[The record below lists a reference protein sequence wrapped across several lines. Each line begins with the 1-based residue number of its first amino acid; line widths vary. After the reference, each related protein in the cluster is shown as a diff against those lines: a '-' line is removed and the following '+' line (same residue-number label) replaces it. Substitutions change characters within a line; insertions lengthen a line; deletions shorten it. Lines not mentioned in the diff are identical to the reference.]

1 MRFGGHQTFFVRE
14 GWLAKGLAL
23 LREEPTAFDDPY
35 VADRLGV
42 GRNMAKSIEHWL
54 MATGLAQKAERR
66 GRSSHRRGEPRLTV
80 TELGEVIAEHDQWF
94 LDPGTWWF
102 LHINLVRTPG
112 HAGTWH
118 WFFNHYASSRFE
130 RATVVAQLELHESKS
145 SRRTAARKTLE
156 RDVGCLLGSY
166 AVEVPYRRKDPE
178 EEIDC
183 PFQDLRII
191 RHFRASGYYELN
203 RRRKSIPRHVL
214 LYALQ
219 APALVANRST
229 GPVDVALHD
238 LQRME
243 GGPAQVLAL
252 SSDAL
257 FEHLVEQEANDTD
270 GALAL
275 SGLAG
280 DRQLRF
286 DRKPAPALLA
296 RHLDLVAGES
306 VHA

>member
-23 LREEPTAFDDPY
+23 LREDTKAFDDPY

-54 MATGLAQKAERR
+54 LATGLAEKTERR
-66 GRSSHRRGEPRLTV
+66 GRGGRGGQPRLTV
-80 TELGEVIAEHDQWF
+80 AELGEVVTQHDPWF

-102 LHINLVRTPG
+102 LHINLVRTPA
-112 HAGTWH
+112 HAATWH

-130 RATVVAQLELHESKS
+130 RAAVVAQLEQHEHMA
-145 SRRTAARKTLE
+145 SRRTATRKTLE
-156 RDVGCLLGSY
+156 RDVSCFLGSY

-183 PFQDLRII
+183 PFQELRII
-191 RHFRASGYYELN
+191 RHFRSSGYYEMN
-203 RRRKSIPRHVL
+203 RRRKSIPHQAL

-219 APALVANRST
+219 APGLMANAGT
-229 GPVDVALHD
+229 GVVDVTLHD

-243 GGPAQVLAL
+243 SGPAQVLAL

-257 FEHLVEQEANDTD
+257 FEHLMELDANGTD
-270 GALAL
+270 APLTM

-286 DRKPAPALLA
+286 HRRPAAELLT
-296 RHLDLVAGES
+296 RHFAVLAEEL

>member
-1 MRFGGHQTFFVRE
+1 MRFGGHQTFYVRE

-23 LREEPTAFDDPY
+23 LLDDASAFDDPF
-35 VADRLGV
+35 VADQLGV

-54 MATGLAQKAERR
+54 LATELATKAERQ
-66 GRSSHRRGEPRLTV
+66 RRPDRPRLKA
-80 TELGEVIAEHDQWF
+80 TELGKIIAKHDPWF

-102 LHINLVRTPG
+102 LHINLVRSPA
-112 HAGTWH
+112 HAATWH

-130 RATVVAQLELHESKS
+130 RATVVAQLEQHERQRSQRVS
-145 SRRTAARKTLE
+145 SPKTLE
-156 RDVGCLLGSY
+156 RDVSCFLGSY

-183 PFQDLRII
+183 PFQELRII

-203 RRRKSIPRHVL
+203 RRRKSISPQVL

-219 APALVANRST
+219 APGLTFDART
-229 GPVDVALHD
+229 GIVDVTLHD
-238 LQRME
+238 LHRME

-252 SSDAL
+252 SADAL
-257 FEHLVEQEANDTD
+257 FEHLVDLETNSGDAP
-270 GALAL
+270 LSM

-280 DRQLRF
+280 DRQLRYEFVPAPELVARNF
-286 DRKPAPALLA
+286 DRATA
-296 RHLDLVAGES
+296 ES
-306 VHA
+306 AYV

>member
-23 LREEPTAFDDPY
+23 LGEDQSAFDDPY

-54 MATGLAQKAERR
+54 VATGLAEKTERR
-66 GRSSHRRGEPRLTV
+66 GRGRSAQPRLIIA
-80 TELGEVIAEHDQWF
+80 ELGKVVADHDPWF

-102 LHINLVRTPG
+102 LHINLVRTPA
-112 HAGTWH
+112 HAATWH
-118 WFFNHYASSRFE
+118 WFFNHFASTRFE
-130 RATVVAQLELHESKS
+130 RAAVVAQLEQHERMN
-145 SRRTAARKTLE
+145 SRRNPTRKTLE
-156 RDVGCLLGSY
+156 RDVSCFLGSY

-183 PFQDLRII
+183 PFQELRII

-203 RRRKSIPRHVL
+203 RHGKSIPQRAL

-219 APALVANRST
+219 APNLTMDTST
-229 GPVDVALHD
+229 GTVDVTLHD
-238 LQRME
+238 LRQME

-252 SSDAL
+252 SADAL
-257 FEHLVEQEANDTD
+257 FEHLVQLEAD
-270 GALAL
+270 GNASFTM
-275 SGLAG
+275 SGIAG

-286 DRKPAPALLA
+286 DRTPAPRLLRLHFA
-296 RHLDLVAGES
+296 DVAKEAA
-306 VHA
+306 HA

>member
-23 LREEPTAFDDPY
+23 LREDPSEFDNPY
-35 VADRLGV
+35 VADLLGV

-54 MATGLAQKAERR
+54 LATGLAAKIERR
-66 GRSSHRRGEPRLTV
+66 GHGRRDGQPRLTA
-80 TELGEVIAEHDQWF
+80 TELGEVVARHDPWF

-102 LHINLVRTPG
+102 LHINLVRTPA
-112 HAGTWH
+112 HAATWH

-130 RATVVAQLELHESKS
+130 RAAVVVQLEQHDRVR
-145 SRRTAARKTLE
+145 SRRSATRKTLE
-156 RDVGCLLGSY
+156 RDVSCFLGSY
-166 AVEVPYRRKDPE
+166 AVEVPYRHKDPE

-183 PFQDLRII
+183 PFQDLKII

-203 RRRKSIPRHVL
+203 RRRKSIPQQVL

-219 APALVANRST
+219 TPDLMMDDGT
-229 GPVDVALHD
+229 GTVDVTLHD

-243 GGPAQVLAL
+243 SGPAQVLAL

-257 FEHLVEQEANDTD
+257 FEHLVELEAN
-270 GALAL
+270 GAGAPLAM

-286 DRKPAPALLA
+286 DRTPAPMLLA
-296 RHLDLVAGES
+296 RHFDIVATEL

>member
-14 GWLAKGLAL
+14 GWLAKGLGL
-23 LREEPTAFDDPY
+23 LREDVSAFDDPY

-54 MATGLAQKAERR
+54 LATGLAQKTERR
-66 GRSSHRRGEPRLTV
+66 GRAPTGQPRLTV
-80 TELGEVIAEHDQWF
+80 TELGETIAHHDPWF

-102 LHINLVRTPG
+102 LHINLVRAPA
-112 HAGTWH
+112 HAATWH
-118 WFFNHYASSRFE
+118 WFFNQYASSRFE
-130 RATVVAQLELHESKS
+130 RATVVAQLDQHERMG
-145 SRRTAARKTLE
+145 SRRTATRKTLE
-156 RDVGCLLGSY
+156 RDVSCFLGSY

-183 PFQDLRII
+183 PFQELRII

-203 RRRKSIPRHVL
+203 RRRKPIPQQAL
-214 LYALQ
+214 LYALH
-219 APALVANRST
+219 APDLMLDSATRT
-229 GPVDVALHD
+229 VDVTLHD
-238 LQRME
+238 LHRME

-252 SSDAL
+252 SADAL
-257 FEHLVEQEANDTD
+257 FEHLVELEANGTD
-270 GALAL
+270 APLSM

-286 DRKPAPALLA
+286 DRTPAPALLA
-296 RHLDLVAGES
+296 RHFELVAGEL

>member
-23 LREEPTAFDDPY
+23 LREDTNAFDDPY

-54 MATGLAQKAERR
+54 LASGLVEKTERR
-66 GRSSHRRGEPRLTV
+66 GRGGRGEQPRLTV
-80 TELGEVIAEHDQWF
+80 TELGEVVAKHDPWF
-94 LDPGTWWF
+94 LDPATWWF
-102 LHINLVRTPG
+102 LHINLVRTPA
-112 HAGTWH
+112 HAATWH

-130 RATVVAQLELHESKS
+130 RATVVAQLEQQERTA
-145 SRRTAARKTLE
+145 SRRTATRKTLE
-156 RDVGCLLGSY
+156 RDVSCFLGSY
-166 AVEVPYRRKDPE
+166 AVEVPYQRKDPE

-183 PFQDLRII
+183 PFQELRII
-191 RHFRASGYYELN
+191 RHFRASGYYELD
-203 RRRKSIPRHVL
+203 RRRKSIPQHAL

-219 APALVANRST
+219 TPDLMGDVST
-229 GPVDVALHD
+229 GTIDVTLHD

-257 FEHLVEQEANDTD
+257 FEHLVELEANGPD
-270 GALAL
+270 GPLAMH
-275 SGLAG
+275 GLAG

-286 DRKPAPALLA
+286 DPTPAPALLA
-296 RHLDLVAGES
+296 RHFGLDRELA
-306 VHA
+306 HA

>member
-23 LREEPTAFDDPY
+23 LRKDASAFDDPY
-35 VADRLGV
+35 VADQLGV

-54 MATGLAQKAERR
+54 LATGLAGKTERR
-66 GRSSHRRGEPRLTV
+66 GRGRSGQPRLKV
-80 TELGEVIAEHDQWF
+80 TELGEVVSRHDPWF

-102 LHINLVRTPG
+102 LHINLVRTPE
-112 HAGTWH
+112 HASTWH

-130 RATVVAQLELHESKS
+130 RATVVGQLEQHESMN
-145 SRRTAARKTLE
+145 SRRTPTRKTLE
-156 RDVGCLLGSY
+156 RDVSCFLGSY

-183 PFQDLRII
+183 PFQELRII

-203 RRRKSIPRHVL
+203 RRRKSIPQHAF

-219 APALVANRST
+219 APDLMADTSAST
-229 GPVDVALHD
+229 VDVTLHD
-238 LQRME
+238 LHRMD

-252 SSDAL
+252 SADAL
-257 FEHLVEQEANDTD
+257 FEHLVALEAT
-270 GALAL
+270 GTEAPLTM

-286 DRKPAPALLA
+286 DRAPAPELVA
-296 RHLDLVAGES
+296 RHFEISAGEL

>member
-23 LREEPTAFDDPY
+23 LGEDASAFDGPY
-35 VADRLGV
+35 VADQLGV

-54 MATGLAQKAERR
+54 LATGLAEKTERR
-66 GRSSHRRGEPRLTV
+66 GRGRAEQDRLKV
-80 TELGEVIAEHDQWF
+80 TELGEVVAQHDPWF
-94 LDPGTWWF
+94 LDAVTWWF
-102 LHINLVRTPG
+102 LHINLVRTSA
-112 HAGTWH
+112 HAATWH
-118 WFFNHYASSRFE
+118 WFFNHYASSRFD
-130 RATVVAQLELHESKS
+130 RGTVVAQLEHHERMN
-145 SRRTAARKTLE
+145 SRRTPTRKTLE
-156 RDVGCLLGSY
+156 RDVSCFLGSY

-183 PFQDLRII
+183 PFQELRII

-203 RRRKSIPRHVL
+203 RRRKSIPDHAF

-219 APALVANRST
+219 APELVTEAST
-229 GPVDVALHD
+229 GTLDVTLHD
-238 LQRME
+238 LQRMD

-252 SSDAL
+252 SADAL
-257 FEHLVEQEANDTD
+257 FEHLVELGAN
-270 GALAL
+270 GADVPLTM

-286 DRKPAPALLA
+286 DRAPAPELMA
-296 RHLDLVAGES
+296 RHFEVVAGDLV
-306 VHA
+306 HA

>member
-23 LREEPTAFDDPY
+23 LREDASAFDDPY
-35 VADRLGV
+35 VADQLGV

-54 MATGLAQKAERR
+54 LATGLAEKTERR
-66 GRSSHRRGEPRLTV
+66 GRGRGGEPRLKV
-80 TELGEVIAEHDQWF
+80 TELGEVIAQHDPWF

-102 LHINLVRTPG
+102 LHINLVRTPE
-112 HAGTWH
+112 HAATWH
-118 WFFNHYASSRFE
+118 WFFNHYASSRFD
-130 RATVVAQLELHESKS
+130 RATVVAQLELSERMN
-145 SRRTAARKTLE
+145 SRRTPTRKTLE
-156 RDVGCLLGSY
+156 RDVSCFLGSY
-166 AVEVPYRRKDPE
+166 AAEVPYRRKDPE

-183 PFQDLRII
+183 PFQELRLI

-203 RRRKSIPRHVL
+203 RRRKPIPQQAL

-219 APALVANRST
+219 APELVADASAGT
-229 GPVDVALHD
+229 IDVTLHD
-238 LQRME
+238 LHGMD

-252 SSDAL
+252 SADAL
-257 FEHLVEQEANDTD
+257 FEHLVELDATHTEAPLTM
-270 GALAL
+270 

-286 DRKPAPALLA
+286 ERTSAPELMA
-296 RHLDLVAGES
+296 RHFDLVPGEL

>member
-14 GWLAKGLAL
+14 GWLAKGLRL
-23 LREEPTAFDDPY
+23 LRDDATAFDDPY
-35 VADRLGV
+35 VADQLGV

-54 MATGLAQKAERR
+54 LATGLAEKPEGR
-66 GRSSHRRGEPRLTV
+66 GRSPAGQPRLMI
-80 TELGEVIAEHDQWF
+80 TELGETIAQHDPWF

-102 LHINLVRTPG
+102 LHINLVRTPA
-112 HAGTWH
+112 HAATWH
-118 WFFNHYASSRFE
+118 WFFNYYASSRFE
-130 RATVVAQLELHESKS
+130 RATVIAQLEQHERVG
-145 SRRTAARKTLE
+145 SRRAPTRKTLE
-156 RDVGCLLGSY
+156 RDVSCFLGSY
-166 AVEVPYRRKDPE
+166 AVEVPYRHKDPE

-183 PFQDLRII
+183 PFQELRII

-203 RRRKSIPRHVL
+203 RRRKSIPQQAL

-219 APALVANRST
+219 APDLMSDSAKT
-229 GPVDVALHD
+229 VDVTLHD

-243 GGPAQVLAL
+243 GGPAQVLSVSA
-252 SSDAL
+252 DAL
-257 FEHLVEQEANDTD
+257 FQHLVELEASGTE
-270 GALAL
+270 APLSM

-286 DRKPAPALLA
+286 HRAPAPELLS
-296 RHLDLVAGES
+296 RHFDFATEL

>member
-23 LREEPTAFDDPY
+23 LREDASAFDDPY
-35 VADRLGV
+35 VADQLGV

-54 MATGLAQKAERR
+54 LATGLAEKTERR
-66 GRSSHRRGEPRLTV
+66 GRGRLGEPRLKV
-80 TELGEVIAEHDQWF
+80 TELGEVIAQHDPWF

-102 LHINLVRTPG
+102 LHIHLVRTPE
-112 HAGTWH
+112 HAATWH
-118 WFFNHYASSRFE
+118 WFFNHYASSRFD
-130 RATVVAQLELHESKS
+130 RATVVAQLELNERVK
-145 SRRTAARKTLE
+145 SRRTPTRKTLE
-156 RDVGCLLGSY
+156 RDVSCFLGSY
-166 AVEVPYRRKDPE
+166 AAEVPYRRKDPE

-183 PFQDLRII
+183 PFQELRLI

-203 RRRKSIPRHVL
+203 RRRKSIPQQAL

-219 APALVANRST
+219 APELVADASAGT
-229 GPVDVALHD
+229 VDVTLHD
-238 LQRME
+238 LHRMD

-252 SSDAL
+252 SADAL
-257 FEHLVEQEANDTD
+257 FEHLVELDATRTEAPLTMT
-270 GALAL
+270 
-275 SGLAG
+275 GLAG

-286 DRKPAPALLA
+286 ERTSAPELMA
-296 RHLDLVAGES
+296 RHFDVVPVEL

>member
-1 MRFGGHQTFFVRE
+1 MRFGGHQTFYVRE

-23 LREEPTAFDDPY
+23 LLKDASAFDDPF

-54 MATGLAQKAERR
+54 IATGLATKAERR
-66 GRSSHRRGEPRLTV
+66 RRAEQPRLKV
-80 TELGEVIAEHDQWF
+80 TDLGRIIAQHDQWF

-102 LHINLVRTPG
+102 LHINLVRNP
-112 HAGTWH
+112 ADAATWH

-130 RATVVAQLELHESKS
+130 RATVIAQLEQHERMRSQRVPS
-145 SRRTAARKTLE
+145 RKTLE
-156 RDVGCLLGSY
+156 RDVSCFLGSY
-166 AVEVPYRRKDPE
+166 AGEVPYRRKDPE

-183 PFQDLRII
+183 PFQELRII

-203 RRRKSIPRHVL
+203 RRRKSIPEHVL

-219 APALVANRST
+219 APGIVFDART
-229 GPVDVALHD
+229 GVVDVTLHD
-238 LQRME
+238 LHRME

-252 SSDAL
+252 SADAL
-257 FEHLVEQEANDTD
+257 FEHLMDLEANSKN
-270 GALAL
+270 ASLSL

-280 DRQLRF
+280 DRQLRYEFVPASELIARHF
-286 DRKPAPALLA
+286 DRSEVEFAN
-296 RHLDLVAGES
+296 V
-306 VHA
+306 

>member
-23 LREEPTAFDDPY
+23 LREDTKAFDDPY

-54 MATGLAQKAERR
+54 LATGLAEKTERR
-66 GRSSHRRGEPRLTV
+66 GRGRRGGQPRLTV
-80 TELGEVIAEHDQWF
+80 TELGEVVAQHDPWF

-102 LHINLVRTPG
+102 LHINLVRTPA
-112 HAGTWH
+112 HAATWH

-130 RATVVAQLELHESKS
+130 RATVVAQLEQHERIA
-145 SRRTAARKTLE
+145 SRRTPTRKTLE
-156 RDVGCLLGSY
+156 RDVNCFLGSY

-183 PFQDLRII
+183 PFQELRII
-191 RHFRASGYYELN
+191 RHFRSSGYYEMN
-203 RRRKSIPRHVL
+203 RRRKSIPNQAL

-219 APALVANRST
+219 APELMANEGT
-229 GPVDVALHD
+229 GVIDVTLHD

-257 FEHLVEQEANDTD
+257 FEHLVELEANGTD
-270 GALAL
+270 APLTM

-286 DRKPAPALLA
+286 HRRPAAELLT
-296 RHLDLVAGES
+296 RHFAIIVGEL

>member
-23 LREEPTAFDDPY
+23 LREETNAFDDPY

-54 MATGLAQKAERR
+54 LATGLAEKTERR
-66 GRSSHRRGEPRLTV
+66 GRGGRGRQPRLTV
-80 TELGEVIAEHDQWF
+80 TELGEVVARHDPWF
-94 LDPGTWWF
+94 LDAGTWWF
-102 LHINLVRTPG
+102 LHINLVRTPA
-112 HAGTWH
+112 HAATWH

-130 RATVVAQLELHESKS
+130 RAMVVAQLEQHERMS

-156 RDVGCLLGSY
+156 RDVSCFLGSY
-166 AVEVPYRRKDPE
+166 AVDVPYRRKDPE

-183 PFQDLRII
+183 PFQELSLI

-203 RRRKSIPRHVL
+203 RRRKSIPQEAL

-219 APALVANRST
+219 TPKLMENAST
-229 GPVDVALHD
+229 GTIDVTLHD
-238 LQRME
+238 LQRMV

-257 FEHLVEQEANDTD
+257 FEHLMELEANGTD
-270 GALAL
+270 APLAM

-280 DRQLRF
+280 DRQLRY
-286 DRKPAPALLA
+286 DRTPAPELLA
-296 RHLDLVAGES
+296 RHFGIVAGEL

>member
-1 MRFGGHQTFFVRE
+1 MRFGGHQTFYVRE

-23 LREEPTAFDDPY
+23 LLDDASAFDDPF
-35 VADRLGV
+35 VADQLGV

-54 MATGLAQKAERR
+54 LATGLATKAERQ
-66 GRSSHRRGEPRLTV
+66 RRPDRPRLKA
-80 TELGEVIAEHDQWF
+80 TELGKIIAKHDPWF

-102 LHINLVRTPG
+102 LHINLVRSPA
-112 HAGTWH
+112 HAATWH

-130 RATVVAQLELHESKS
+130 RATVVAQLEQHERLRSQRVS
-145 SRRTAARKTLE
+145 SSKTLE
-156 RDVGCLLGSY
+156 RDVSCFLGSY

-183 PFQDLRII
+183 PFQELRII

-203 RRRKSIPRHVL
+203 RRRKSISPQVL

-219 APALVANRST
+219 APGLTFDART
-229 GPVDVALHD
+229 GMVDVTLHD
-238 LQRME
+238 LHRME

-252 SSDAL
+252 SADAL
-257 FEHLVEQEANDTD
+257 FEHLVDLETNSGDAP
-270 GALAL
+270 LSM

-280 DRQLRF
+280 DRQLRYEFVPAPELVARNF
-286 DRKPAPALLA
+286 DRATA
-296 RHLDLVAGES
+296 ES
-306 VHA
+306 AYV

>member
-1 MRFGGHQTFFVRE
+1 MRFGGHQTFFIRE

-23 LREEPTAFDDPY
+23 LREDPSKFDNPY
-35 VADRLGV
+35 VADLLGV

-54 MATGLAQKAERR
+54 LATGLAEKIERR
-66 GRSSHRRGEPRLTV
+66 GRGRRDGQPRLAV
-80 TELGEVIAEHDQWF
+80 SELGEVVARHDPWF

-102 LHINLVRTPG
+102 LHIKLVRTPA
-112 HAGTWH
+112 HAATWH

-130 RATVVAQLELHESKS
+130 RATVVAQLEQHDRVS
-145 SRRTAARKTLE
+145 SRRSATRKTLE
-156 RDVGCLLGSY
+156 RDVSCFLGSY

-183 PFQDLRII
+183 PFQELRII

-203 RRRKSIPRHVL
+203 RRRKSIPQQVL

-219 APALVANRST
+219 TPDLMMGEST
-229 GPVDVALHD
+229 GTVDVTLHD

-243 GGPAQVLAL
+243 NGPAQVLAL

-257 FEHLVEQEANDTD
+257 FEHLVELEANGTD
-270 GALAL
+270 APLSM

-286 DRKPAPALLA
+286 DRTPPPTLLA
-296 RHLDLVAGES
+296 RHFDVVAREL

>member
-23 LREEPTAFDDPY
+23 LREDPSKFDNPY
-35 VADRLGV
+35 VADLLGV

-54 MATGLAQKAERR
+54 LATGLAEKIERR
-66 GRSSHRRGEPRLTV
+66 GRGRRDGQPRLTV
-80 TELGEVIAEHDQWF
+80 TELGEVVARHDPWF

-102 LHINLVRTPG
+102 LHIKLVRTPA
-112 HAGTWH
+112 HAATWH
-118 WFFNHYASSRFE
+118 WFFNHCALSRFE
-130 RATVVAQLELHESKS
+130 RATVAAQLEQHERIS
-145 SRRTAARKTLE
+145 SRRTVARKTLE
-156 RDVGCLLGSY
+156 RDVSCLLGSY
-166 AVEVPYRRKDPE
+166 SVDVPYRRKDPE
-178 EEIDC
+178 EKIDC
-183 PFQDLRII
+183 PFQDMGII
-191 RHFRASGYYELN
+191 RHYRASGYYEMN
-203 RRRKSIPRHVL
+203 RSRKSISQHVL

-219 APALVANRST
+219 APDLMANEST
-229 GPVDVALHD
+229 GTVDVALHD

-257 FEHLVEQEANDTD
+257 FEHLVELEAN
-270 GALAL
+270 GAGAPLAM

-286 DRKPAPALLA
+286 DRTPAPPLLA
-296 RHLDLVAGES
+296 RHFEAVAGEL